1 MIGGDPQQRVPSSVS
16 GVSGLCTLGL
26 CWVLSSVFRGSK
38 ESNKGGFPRA
48 GPPVTAQNE
57 EVGADSSKIEG
68 TPQGWI
74 ILGSLFGPQMRHIQV
89 VFTMRS
95 RFPKGGPKGMHVGS
109 YVRCL
114 ERVMGSPESV
124 F

>member
-1 MIGGDPQQRVPSSVS
+1 MRLRVLNGFGVLGVPEGGRPHFTAKDEE
-16 GVSGLCTLGL
+16 
-26 CWVLSSVFRGSK
+26 GS
-38 ESNKGGFPRA
+38 
-48 GPPVTAQNE
+48 
-57 EVGADSSKIEG
+57 ADSSKIEG

-74 ILGSLFGPQMRHIQV
+74 MLGSLFGPQMRHIQV

-114 ERVMGSPESV
+114 ERFKGSPERV
-124 F
+124 C

>member
-68 TPQGWI
+68 TPPGVEHFGVFVWI
-74 ILGSLFGPQMRHIQV
+74 PDAAY
-89 VFTMRS
+89 T
-95 RFPKGGPKGMHVGS
+95 GGVYHA
-109 YVRCL
+109 
-114 ERVMGSPESV
+114 